1 MRNLIFLV
9 AMATPVT
16 AFAAPQQATNP
27 YATHTYSY
35 ADLADFALASQ
46 VTAHVRVKDAKQ
58 LKGPLAAGT
67 RPGFAR
73 QLVTADVIALI
84 KASTGLPSRI
94 QYIIDTPVDSRG
106 KTQKLKKSESLLF
119 AKQGRPGE
127 VQLIAPDASVPWS
140 EAAGKTV
147 RAVLQE
153 AARSDAPP
161 VIDGISSAFHSP
173 GSLPG
178 EGETQIFL
186 HTKDGRPASLT
197 VQRLA
202 GAAPGWNISL
212 GEVVDEAISK
222 PTPETLL
229 WYRLACFL
237 PKTMPQQAVD
247 GQSAETIA
255 QVNLDYDFVLS
266 GLGAC
271 PRTRAS
277 QR

>member
-1 MRNLIFLV
+1 MRNLF
-9 AMATPVT
+9 
-16 AFAAPQQATNP
+16 FAAAMIASAPAIAATQQSAEP

-46 VTAHVRVKDAKQ
+46 ITAHVRVKDAKQ
-58 LKGPLAAGT
+58 LKGPLAVGT

-94 QYIIDTPVDSRG
+94 QYIIDTPLDSRG
-106 KTQKLKKSESLLF
+106 KTQKLKKSESLVF
-119 AKQGRPGE
+119 AKPARPGE
-127 VQLIAPDASVPWS
+127 VQLIAPDAAIAWS

-147 RAVLQE
+147 RSVLQE
-153 AARSDAPP
+153 ASRADAPP
-161 VIDGISSAFHSP
+161 VVDGISSAFHSP

-197 VQRLA
+197 IQRLA
-202 GAAPGWNISL
+202 GEAPRWNVSL
-212 GEVVDEAISK
+212 GEVVDEATSM
-222 PTPETLL
+222 PAPATLL

-237 PKTMPQQAVD
+237 PATMPAPAVD
-247 GQSAETIA
+247 GQSAETIT
-255 QVNLDYDFVLS
+255 QINMDYAFVRS

-271 PRTRAS
+271 ARSRKV